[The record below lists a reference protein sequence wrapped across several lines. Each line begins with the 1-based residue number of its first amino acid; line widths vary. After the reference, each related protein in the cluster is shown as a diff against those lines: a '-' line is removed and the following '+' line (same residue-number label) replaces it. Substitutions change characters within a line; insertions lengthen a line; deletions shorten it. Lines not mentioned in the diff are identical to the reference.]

1 VPILQQKVVDITNQ
15 IDIFDTLDY
24 HSVNPGRAVLK
35 PFQPFKFT
43 STAPVTGPDDV
54 FRDFERVD
62 VGPYKYNLPDGTTWE
77 DFQVEFP
84 YGPQNLEFDEYA
96 GVTKKI
102 PRPGKAP
109 LLVFENPSLRTITF
123 SAMIADKVTGGCD
136 PFPVI
141 EILDKIELIAANS
154 IPCKFVYGVSAVPYT
169 VTITK
174 MSFTTVRRDLDGN
187 PTQVS
192 VDLQLT
198 ETPLYDQKI
207 VELAAVVFTPNA
219 PTPIGSAPPP
229 EDGGEGITI
238 IVDSQASV
246 ILDRPVPDA
255 DIIEP
260 N

>member
-1 VPILQQKVVDITNQ
+1 MPILQQKVVDITNQ
-15 IDIFDTLDY
+15 IDIFDTMDY

-35 PFQPFKFT
+35 PFQPTKVET
-43 STAPVTGPDDV
+43 NEDDEDVT
-54 FRDFERVD
+54 VD
-62 VGPYKYNLPDGTTWE
+62 AGPYKYKLPNGTTWE

-84 YGPQNLEFDEYA
+84 YGPQNLKFDQYA
-96 GVTKKI
+96 GVTKRI

-109 LLVFENPSLRTITF
+109 LLVFENPNLRTITF

-136 PFPVI
+136 PFPVL

-174 MSFTTVRRDLDGN
+174 LSFTTNRRDLDGN

-198 ETPLYDQKI
+198 ETPLYDQRI
-207 VELAAVVFTPNA
+207 VELEAITFTPDPA
-219 PTPIGSAPPP
+219 VIGSAPPS
-229 EDGGEGITI
+229 EEGGDELTFA
-238 IVDSQASV
+238 VQENASFINSKSTV
-246 ILDRPVPDA
+246 AYLW
-255 DIIEP
+255 E
-260 N
+260 

>member
-1 VPILQQKVVDITNQ
+1 MPILQQKVVDITNQ
-15 IDIFDTLDY
+15 IDIFDTMDY

-35 PFQPFKFT
+35 PFQPTKT
-43 STAPVTGPDDV
+43 QTDDEGTTTTV
-54 FRDFERVD
+54 NA
-62 VGPYKYNLPDGTTWE
+62 GPYNYNLPDGTTWE

-84 YGPQNLEFDEYA
+84 YGPQNLQFDEYA

-109 LLVFENPSLRTITF
+109 LLVFENPSLKTITF

-174 MSFTTVRRDLDGN
+174 MSFTTIRRDLDGN

-198 ETPLYDQKI
+198 ETPLYDQRI
-207 VELAAVVFTPNA
+207 VELEAITFTPDA

-229 EDGGEGITI
+229 EEGGDGVTI
-238 IVDSQASV
+238 IVDTNLIFQFTGPVADASL
-246 ILDRPVPDA
+246 LDPD
-255 DIIEP
+255 E
-260 N
+260 

>member
-1 VPILQQKVVDITNQ
+1 MPILQQKVVDITNQ
-15 IDIFDTLDY
+15 IDIFDTMDY

-35 PFQPFKFT
+35 PFQPTKT
-43 STAPVTGPDDV
+43 QTDDEGTTTTV
-54 FRDFERVD
+54 AA
-62 VGPYKYNLPDGTTWE
+62 GPYNYNLPDGTTWE

-84 YGPQNLEFDEYA
+84 YGPQNVQFDEYA

-109 LLVFENPSLRTITF
+109 LLVFENPSLKTITF
-123 SAMIADKVTGGCD
+123 SAMIADKVTGGCN

-154 IPCKFVYGVSAVPYT
+154 IPCKFVYGVSAVPCT
-169 VTITK
+169 LTITK
-174 MSFTTVRRDLDGN
+174 FSFTTVRRDLDGN

-207 VELAAVVFTPNA
+207 VELAAVIFTPNA

-229 EDGGEGITI
+229 EEGGEGITI
-238 IVDSQASV
+238 IVDTQQDVFDKSV
-246 ILDRPVPDA
+246 TDPTILDP
-255 DIIEP
+255 EE
-260 N
+260 